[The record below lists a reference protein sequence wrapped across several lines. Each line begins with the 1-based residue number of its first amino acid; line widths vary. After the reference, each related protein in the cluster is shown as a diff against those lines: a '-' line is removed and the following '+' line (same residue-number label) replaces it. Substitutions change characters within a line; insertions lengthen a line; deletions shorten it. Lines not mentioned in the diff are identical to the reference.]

1 MEFATD
7 VIGDNVL
14 QRQSG
19 EALRNTVTYAVKP
32 SLSTCKFSIL
42 EKVRRRIVYNFTSST
57 CLNLILYFFFLTVLS
72 VFGLAL
78 LFFSASALGNAR
90 ISARQ
95 GKEIDA
101 AASVVAKTIGNHVVS
116 IIAKVFSMPVKA
128 VSGLT
133 SAIISTLLFPFQL
146 IGRAAGAVGVAGQ
159 AVYTTMVDLFVKAT
173 SFPAFVQDVVSL
185 SFQTM
190 LGYLYSI
197 VDNSYIWITSLPGT
211 IVYQSRVLLSA
222 LGESILKG
230 SKSIWNIIS
239 SNTLLLL
246 TSTGSRVSTVS
257 ASILTSSRSKL
268 DTLGAR
274 IYILLASIISSSRSN
289 LDKLGTEVLVVL
301 SNFLSNL
308 LGNFKGSS
316 SKGSTT

>member
-1 MEFATD
+1 MNMLF
-7 VIGDNVL
+7 
-14 QRQSG
+14 
-19 EALRNTVTYAVKP
+19 
-32 SLSTCKFSIL
+32 L
-42 EKVRRRIVYNFTSST
+42 E
-57 CLNLILYFFFLTVLS
+57 TVLS

-159 AVYTTMVDLFVKAT
+159 TAYTTVVDLFVKAT

-190 LGYLYSI
+190 LGYLSSM
-197 VDNSYIWITSLPGT
+197 VDNSYIWITSLPDA
-211 IVYQSRVLLSA
+211 IVYQSRILLSV
-222 LGESILKG
+222 LGDSIMKG
-230 SKSIWNIIS
+230 SKSLLNIIS
-239 SNTLLLL
+239 SNAMLLL
-246 TSTGSRVSTVS
+246 TSTGSRASKVS
-257 ASILTSSRSKL
+257 ASILSSSRSKL
-268 DTLGAR
+268 DKLGAR

-289 LDKLGTEVLVVL
+289 LDKIGTDMLMVL
-301 SNFLSNL
+301 SNFLSNI

-316 SKGSTT
+316 KGSTT

>member
-1 MEFATD
+1 MY
-7 VIGDNVL
+7 
-14 QRQSG
+14 Q
-19 EALRNTVTYAVKP
+19 
-32 SLSTCKFSIL
+32 
-42 EKVRRRIVYNFTSST
+42 FTSST
-57 CLNLILYFFFLTVLS
+57 CLNLISYFFFFETVLS

-128 VSGLT
+128 VSGLA

-159 AVYTTMVDLFVKAT
+159 AVVDLFVKAT

-190 LGYLYSI
+190 LGYLSSI
-197 VDNSYIWITSLPGT
+197 VDNSYIWITSIPDA
-211 IVYQSRVLLSA
+211 IVHQSRVLLSA

-230 SKSIWNIIS
+230 SKSLWNIIS
-239 SNTLLLL
+239 SNTVLLLIN
-246 TSTGSRVSTVS
+246 TGSGASKVSS
-257 ASILTSSRSKL
+257 SILTSSRAKL

-274 IYILLASIISSSRSN
+274 IYIFLASIVSSSRSN
-289 LDKLGTEVLVVL
+289 LDKLGTDMLVVL

-308 LGNFKGSS
+308 RGNFKGSS
-316 SKGSTT
+316 SEGSTT